1 MDLLANLNPA
11 QARAVT
17 HRDGPLLVL
26 AGAGSGKTRVLTTR
40 IAYLLQQG
48 VSPLHILAITFT
60 NKAAREMKERV
71 AAMVPDVAREL
82 WVATFHSTCLRI
94 LRRQARFLGYAE
106 NFVIY
111 DDADQQTVIKECLK
125 ELNMDEKK
133 FPPRALSAAISGAK
147 NRLLPPE
154 EYGDQADSFFT
165 RQAAR
170 VYALYQDK
178 LHRNNALDFDDLI
191 MLTVR
196 LFRENPAVLRH
207 YQNRFRYI
215 LVDEYQDTNQAQYV
229 LVNLLAAE
237 HRNLCVVGDPDQ
249 GIYGWRGANI
259 QNILDFEKD
268 YPEALVVKLEQNYR
282 STQTILDAA
291 NQVIKRNRGRK
302 EKRLW
307 TAAGPGTPV
316 VVYMAGDE
324 RTEAGFVADRV
335 ARLRQRGTPYRD
347 MAVLYR
353 THAMSRVLEEVFLS
367 RGIPY
372 TIVGGLKF
380 YDRKEIKDLLA
391 YLRLVVNPA
400 DTVSFRRIINVP
412 RRGVGEASLNKLL
425 AFSMERGIPVLEAL
439 ARAEEIPGLTGPVR
453 AACTGLARLFGW
465 LYEQSGQLS
474 VTGLAQAVL
483 ERTGYWQ
490 ELLAENTVESR
501 TRQENLKEFLSV
513 TREFD
518 QRAEDR
524 SLPAFLAELSLVSD
538 VDHYDQETDQVVL
551 MTLHSAKGLEF
562 PVVFL
567 VGMEEG
573 VFPHSRSLTEPAEL
587 EEERRLCYVGITRAR
602 ERLYLTHS
610 WQRTL
615 YGVTRHNDPSR
626 FLEEI
631 PPHLLTVDDPLDK
644 GTGRAAAQGE
654 RDGNREKTGAPGRPS
669 RAGKTTAAPA
679 KDIPPARPAR
689 LYSFSPG
696 DRVRHRKWGQGTV
709 VGVRGQGENTELQVE
724 FPDLG
729 TRVLLA
735 RYAPLERL

>member
-82 WVATFHSTCLRI
+82 WVATFHSTCLRV

-335 ARLRQRGTPYRD
+335 ARLRQRGIPYRD

-400 DTVSFRRIINVP
+400 DTVSLRRIINVP

-425 AFSMERGIPVLEAL
+425 AYSMEKGIPALEAL
-439 ARAEEIPGLTGPVR
+439 ARAPEVPGLNGPVR
-453 AACTGLARLFGW
+453 AACTGLARLFAR
-465 LYEQSGQLS
+465 LYEQSGELS
-474 VTGLAQAVL
+474 VTELARAVL

-538 VDHYDQETDQVVL
+538 VDHYDQEADQVVL

-631 PPHLLTVDDPLDK
+631 PPHLLTADDPLDK
-644 GTGRAAAQGE
+644 GSGRAAAQGG

-669 RAGKTTAAPA
+669 RTGKTAA
-679 KDIPPARPAR
+679 
-689 LYSFSPG
+689 
-696 DRVRHRKWGQGTV
+696 
-709 VGVRGQGENTELQVE
+709 
-724 FPDLG
+724 
-729 TRVLLA
+729 
-735 RYAPLERL
+735 